1 MLTNPG
7 YFLKKKNKSWL
18 SSLDRLPKKISL
30 KYGNPKS
37 LLLSKKYQLLGFL
50 LRPHSSSHTLMRLG
64 KRAGVSTL
72 SGNNSAEVGSSKAMR
87 AHRGKEGQGGA
98 ATGMAWDLYRWRTG
112 TQRDQ
117 RRLLGGDGDSRIP
130 ERW

>member
-50 LRPHSSSHTLMRLG
+50 LRPHSSSHTHAAR
-64 KRAGVSTL
+64 KAG
-72 SGNNSAEVGSSKAMR
+72 
-87 AHRGKEGQGGA
+87 GGFDA
-98 ATGMAWDLYRWRTG
+98 FR
-112 TQRDQ
+112 QQ
-117 RRLLGGDGDSRIP
+117 LGGGG
-130 ERW
+130 EQ